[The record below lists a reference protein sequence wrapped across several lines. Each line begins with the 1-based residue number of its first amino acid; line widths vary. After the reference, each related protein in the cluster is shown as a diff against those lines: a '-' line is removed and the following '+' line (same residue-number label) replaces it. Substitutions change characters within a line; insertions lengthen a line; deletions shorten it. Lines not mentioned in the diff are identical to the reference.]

1 MSRAIT
7 QVQLLGAAAVSALAG
22 EAWAQER
29 DESRA
34 VVGLSAIHAPAYQGA
49 DKYRSLPFP
58 VIDLSYGRFFLS
70 GRAGAGAKLIDGDIV
85 DVSAGV
91 TYMPGYRRR
100 DAPVGIGRLSGGAG
114 ARASA
119 ETRLG
124 RAVLSLSATRALTG
138 DVDGTLA
145 EAGLAMPIR
154 ASQRVMLIPRV
165 STTWADAAY
174 NRAYFGVSAA
184 QSAASGLP
192 AFRPGG
198 GVKDVA
204 ASLTASYRLSGR
216 ISLGATGVVTTL
228 TGDAKRSPIV
238 VHATQPA
245 AFLSVSYAF

>member
-1 MSRAIT
+1 MIRTAT
-7 QVQLLGAAAVSALAG
+7 PAVFACFAAAAFPALA
-22 EAWAQER
+22 QDR
-29 DESRA
+29 DPNRA

-49 DKYRSLPFP
+49 DKYRTLPFP

-70 GRAGAGAKLIDGDIV
+70 GRAGAGAKVIDGDAI

-114 ARASA
+114 ARVSA
-119 ETRLG
+119 DLRMGGAL
-124 RAVLSLSATRALTG
+124 LSLSATRALTG
-138 DVDGTLA
+138 DVDGTLV

-154 ASQRVMLIPRV
+154 ASRRVMLIPRV

-184 QSAASGLP
+184 QSTASGLS

-204 ASLTASYRLSGR
+204 ASLTASYRVSDR
-216 ISLGATGVVTTL
+216 VTLGATGVVSTL